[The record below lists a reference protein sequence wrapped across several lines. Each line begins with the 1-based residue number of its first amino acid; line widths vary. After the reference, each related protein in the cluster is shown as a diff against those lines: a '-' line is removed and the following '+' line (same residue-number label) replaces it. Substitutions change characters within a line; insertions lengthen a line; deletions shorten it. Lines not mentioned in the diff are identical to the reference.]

1 LTLNPVT
8 DTSSSISMR
17 SSEPVLCKND
27 HIEEGVTDAGREN
40 MEWLGA
46 LLNSQPFV
54 ALFLAIGLG
63 FAVGNIRV
71 AGFSLGVGAVLFVGL
86 VIGVFAPKSA
96 PPGIVGTLGL
106 VLFLYGIGIQY
117 GVDFFRGLAT
127 SSGIKA
133 NTLALVA
140 VVAGGGAAILC
151 AEYMGFGVDFALGI
165 FAGSLTSTGALQA
178 ATAAIGSQSPA
189 IGYAC
194 AYPFGVFGP
203 ILCFY
208 LFKIL
213 IRPKVEV
220 PEPRR
225 LVTAELP
232 ASVRNLAGLSV
243 AAVTPKIPQ
252 GVELVVLRRRGRN
265 MLPRPEHVFAAEDVL
280 VLAGYPEAI
289 AELEGLSTG
298 RDAIADRQHLDYV
311 MVYVSKANMVGMR
324 LADVPPPPGCSLEIV
339 QVRRGDADI
348 VPRPDLTLEYGD
360 RLGLIINPESRT
372 AVIKHFG
379 DSVLAEASF
388 SFVALGLGI
397 ALGALVGLIPI
408 PIPGVGT
415 VTLGL
420 AGGPLVVALVL
431 GWLGRTGPII
441 WHLPASAN
449 QVLRNVGL
457 ALFLA
462 RVGIDSG
469 TPFVEQVSHSG
480 FAFVFA
486 GMIVLLTVVVI
497 VLVAGYFLFKI
508 NFDELLG
515 IAAGA
520 TGNPA
525 ILAYGNSLAPTGKP
539 DINYAMVFPG
549 VGTIVKIIAVQ
560 VLAVSYGIAVH

>member
-1 LTLNPVT
+1 
-8 DTSSSISMR
+8 
-17 SSEPVLCKND
+17 
-27 HIEEGVTDAGREN
+27 

-54 ALFLAIGLG
+54 AVFLAIGLG
-63 FAVGNIRV
+63 YAAGNLKI

-86 VIGVFAPKSA
+86 LIGVLAPKSA
-96 PPGIVGTLGL
+96 PPAIVGTLGL

-117 GVDFFRGLAT
+117 GVEFFRGLA
-127 SSGIKA
+127 SPNGIKA
-133 NTLALVA
+133 NMLALVA
-140 VVAGGGAAILC
+140 VVAGVFGAILS
-151 AEYMGFGVDFALGI
+151 ARYMGFGMDFALGI

-178 ATAAIGSQSPA
+178 ATAAVGNQSPA

-208 LFKIL
+208 LFKMML
-213 IRPKVEV
+213 RPKVEV
-220 PEPRR
+220 PEPKR
-225 LVTAELP
+225 LATAEIS
-232 ASVRNLAGLSV
+232 AAVYKLAGMSI
-243 AAVTPKIPQ
+243 AALTPKIPQ
-252 GVELVVLRRRGRN
+252 GVELIGLRRQSTN
-265 MLPRPEHVFAAEDVL
+265 LLPLPEFVLAEQDVL
-280 VLAGYPEAI
+280 VLAGYPEAMG
-289 AELEGLSTG
+289 ELEGLSPR
-298 RDAIADRQHLDYV
+298 RDALADRQHLDYM
-311 MVYVSKANMVGMR
+311 MVYVSKPSMVGMR
-324 LADVPPPPGCSLEIV
+324 LGDVPHPPGSSMEII

-348 VPRPDLTLEYGD
+348 LPRPDLMLEYGD
-360 RLGLIINPESRT
+360 RLGLIINPESRVT
-372 AVIKHFG
+372 IIKHFG

-449 QVLRNVGL
+449 SVLRNFGL
-457 ALFLA
+457 ALFLT

-469 TPFVEQVSHSG
+469 TPFVEQVRHSG
-480 FAFVFA
+480 FEFVFA

-497 VLVAGYFLFKI
+497 VLVAGYFLLKI

-515 IAAGA
+515 IASGA

-549 VGTIVKIIAVQ
+549 VGTIVKIVAVQ
-560 VLAVSYGIAVH
+560 ILAASYGIAVH

>member
-1 LTLNPVT
+1 
-8 DTSSSISMR
+8 MQ
-17 SSEPVLCKND
+17 
-27 HIEEGVTDAGREN
+27 
-40 MEWLGA
+40 WLGA
-46 LLNSQPFV
+46 FLNSQPFV
-54 ALFLAIGLG
+54 AVFLAIGLG
-63 FAVGNIRV
+63 FAVGNIRI

-86 VIGVFAPKSA
+86 LIGVMAPKSA

-133 NTLALVA
+133 NILALVA
-140 VVAGGGAAILC
+140 VIAGGGVALLC

-165 FAGSLTSTGALQA
+165 FAGSLTSTAALQA
-178 ATAAIGSQSPA
+178 ATAATGNQNPA

-208 LFKIL
+208 LFKML
-213 IRPKVEV
+213 MRPKVEV
-220 PEPRR
+220 PEPKR
-225 LVTAELP
+225 LATAELP
-232 ASVRNLAGLSV
+232 ASVHKLAGLSV

-252 GVELVVLRRRGRN
+252 DVELVALRRQGRN
-265 MLPRPEHVFAAEDVL
+265 MLPRPEHVFAEDDVL
-280 VLAGYPEAI
+280 VVAGYPEAI
-289 AELEGLSTG
+289 AKLEGLSAG
-298 RDAIADRQHLDYV
+298 REAIADRQHLDYV
-311 MVYVSKANMVGMR
+311 MVYVSKASMVGTR
-324 LADVPPPPGCSLEIV
+324 LADVPHPPGCSLEII
-339 QVRRGDADI
+339 QVRRGDAD
-348 VPRPDLTLEYGD
+348 VLPRSDLMLEYGD
-360 RLGLIINPESRT
+360 RLGLIVNPEGRQ
-372 AVIKHFG
+372 AAIKHFG

-449 QVLRNVGL
+449 QVLRNFGL

-462 RVGIDSG
+462 RVGIDSS

-497 VLVAGYFLFKI
+497 VLVAGYFLLKI
-508 NFDELLG
+508 NFDDLLG
-515 IAAGA
+515 IASGA

-560 VLAVSYGIAVH
+560 VLAASYGIALH